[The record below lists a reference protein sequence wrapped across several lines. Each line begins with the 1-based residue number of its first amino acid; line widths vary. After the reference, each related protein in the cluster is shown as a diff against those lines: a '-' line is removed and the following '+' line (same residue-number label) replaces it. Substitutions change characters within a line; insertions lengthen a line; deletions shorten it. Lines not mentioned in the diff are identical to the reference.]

1 MEEYQLTIKSKDNEL
16 QQERQNVLNK
26 NKEIEEHKMINEKW
40 NNEYK
45 ELKSKYQE
53 LKESIETKDNF
64 LKTVKEV
71 FNAKESLH

>member
-1 MEEYQLTIKSKDNEL
+1 
-16 QQERQNVLNK
+16 
-26 NKEIEEHKMINEKW
+26 MINEKW

-64 LKTVKEV
+64 LKTVREE